1 MVCFRNVSGSRFHN
15 SKGGEKNNSTGR
27 CLKFLSP
34 PYVQIYFCA
43 TSLCNHSLFLIP
55 HFELW
60 NLSPTGNNGSV
71 KPRQSHKT
79 VF

>member
-1 MVCFRNVSGSRFHN
+1 MVCFQNLSGSRFHN
-15 SKGGEKNNSTGR
+15 SKGGEKNSLTER

-34 PYVQIYFCA
+34 PYVQIYYCV
-43 TSLCNHSLFLIP
+43 TSLRNHSLFLIP

-60 NLSPTGNNGSV
+60 NLSPTVNNDNV